1 MYLNTESHDY
11 PLTED
16 QVKAAFPQV
25 SFSAPFIAPAPY
37 VAVTPTTPP
46 PCDTLMQRVIEAPP
60 VLTSNGYAQAW
71 VTVPLSESERAAA
84 VQAALNVI
92 ETALDAHLDAVAHS
106 FRFTDRT
113 RLALRAGYP
122 NPWQALGIAFG
133 TWMDTCNSMT
143 AAGLQDV
150 LDGTIPLPS
159 AAEVIAQL
167 PEFVAP

>member
-84 VQAALNVI
+84 VQAALTAI
-92 ETALDAHLDAVAHS
+92 ETALDAYLDGVAQS
-106 FRFTDRT
+106 FRFADRT
-113 RLALRAGYP
+113 RLALRAAYP
-122 NPWQALGIAFG
+122 NQWQALGQAFG
-133 TWMDTCNSMT
+133 TWMDTCNTMT
-143 AAGLQDV
+143 AQGMQDFLDGKIPLPTPQDV
-150 LDGTIPLPS
+150 L
-159 AAEVIAQL
+159 AQL
-167 PEFVAP
+167 PVFMAP